1 MENLELLDLSH
12 CKSNQEVCRL
22 IKERVLQVSVEDLIL
37 GLSSNFVYH
46 EEAVKVIY
54 VALAMNNNAILHGPG
69 GYAKSEIVKA
79 VCSYLGIPLICKI
92 GYQDMSP
99 EELFGI
105 PNMKNLLDNSTY
117 ETAFENSVFCI
128 PGVLCLEEG
137 MDLSPQTAASLKD
150 IITEKGFREGSNK
163 KDSLIS
169 SIIITGNK
177 DPEDESI
184 NESIKAFYIERFPYR
199 YNMIWKSHLESD
211 YLNLFSVV
219 YDKETY
225 DDNFKKLLLVAKACE
240 SSNLQ
245 NSRIS
250 PRLAIYGSKV
260 AISLG
265 INYLNTLP
273 AFDNSFLKLSLDKI
287 QKEEQLQTES
297 QFLGK
302 ISNEVTTIKNALF
315 SSSFTTEQ
323 LLMRLNMLEAIKVKI
338 YDMTFSD
345 NAQSQI
351 LKLFTDIEQSI
362 EVINKRL
369 MPTDKINSYINN
381 LFYK

>member
-22 IKERVLQVSVEDLIL
+22 IRERVLQISAEDLIL

-54 VALAMNNNAILHGPG
+54 VALAMNNNAILYGPG

-79 VCSYLGIPLICKI
+79 ICTYLGIPLICKI

-128 PGVLCLEEG
+128 PGVLCIEEG

-225 DDNFKKLLLVAKACE
+225 DDNFKKLLLVSKACE

-245 NSRIS
+245 NTRIS

-323 LLMRLNMLEAIKVKI
+323 LFMRLNMLEAIKLKI